1 MFWYKLLLLT
11 LQERIYAWL
20 RYNWYVL
27 CVPRDLWIWRRE
39 PGETKVA
46 SSLGQDDSPGHKVL
60 EERCLVEKKE
70 SAAGDLGAGSFPL
83 DKKEVPGIGCSR
95 EVPTEVLE
103 TGV

>member
-1 MFWYKLLLLT
+1 M
-11 LQERIYAWL
+11 
-20 RYNWYVL
+20 L

-46 SSLGQDDSPGHKVL
+46 CSLGQDDSPGHKVL

-70 SAAGDLGAGSFPL
+70 GAAGDLGAGSFPL
-83 DKKEVPGIGCSR
+83 DKKGVPGIWCLR
-95 EVPTEVLE
+95 EVPMEVLE

>member
-1 MFWYKLLLLT
+1 M
-11 LQERIYAWL
+11 
-20 RYNWYVL
+20 L

-46 SSLGQDDSPGHKVL
+46 YSLGQVDSPRHKVL

-83 DKKEVPGIGCSR
+83 DKKGCLVPGVEEGTNGGLGDGCLR
-95 EVPTEVLE
+95 WLLFQGFADQVLE
-103 TGV
+103 KDSGSVF

>member
-1 MFWYKLLLLT
+1 M
-11 LQERIYAWL
+11 
-20 RYNWYVL
+20 L

-39 PGETKVA
+39 PGETKVVY
-46 SSLGQDDSPGHKVL
+46 SLGQDDSPGHKVL
-60 EERCLVEKKE
+60 E
-70 SAAGDLGAGSFPL
+70 GAGSFPL